1 MADIDCPICDA
12 GASETLPRSGDYI
25 EVTCLHCGHYR
36 ITETAATS
44 IENRPVDERRGM
56 LKQAEDDATGKAV
69 PIIGGVWRP

>member
-25 EVTCLHCGHYR
+25 EVTCLQCGHYR

-44 IENRPVDERRGM
+44 IADRPIDERKGM
-56 LKQAEDDATGKAV
+56 LKQAGDEATGEAI
-69 PIIGGVWRP
+69 PIVGGVWRP